1 MMYRHYILLKLT
13 CQIQNQKLIDY
24 TGSFYTFCV
33 NVGGV
38 TLLFEV
44 ITGICYIHMNA
55 VGSKCK
61 KKLPSPLVTR

>member
-24 TGSFYTFCV
+24 TGLY
-33 NVGGV
+33 VGGV